1 MRNTGI
7 LYVEDDENDV
17 FLLQLAFQQAGI
29 TEHVEVVHTGQAAID
44 YLQGSG
50 VYEEREKYPLPDLVL
65 LDLKL
70 PGVSGLEVLGWIRA
84 RPDLRSIVVI
94 VLSSSSRPEDVGRAY
109 ELGANSYVLKPVDVP
124 ERLQMAKLLQGWWLE
139 LNQFAPAVRPGTS
152 K

>member
-17 FLLQLAFQQAGI
+17 FLLQLALQQAGI

-44 YLQGSG
+44 YLQGNG

-139 LNQFAPAVRPGTS
+139 LNQFVPAVRPGTS